1 VKTTVRSTKRFAFGV
16 LSIGL
21 LGSVAACA
29 ASIPPTELVDA
40 RAEYA
45 KASSGPTS
53 QLNPAQL
60 HVAKESLDLAE
71 TAFADDPTS
80 NVTKDRS
87 YIALRKTQLAEAQ
100 GRLMQADAARATAK
114 ADLQATQL
122 ARGAKTEAD
131 LKDTK
136 AALNSEQHR
145 GAMTAQE
152 LQNERE
158 KRLEADKRAKDALD
172 ALAKAS
178 IPVKEEPRG
187 MVITLSGQVLFAS
200 AKSDLMPAAYASLD
214 NVVTALKASPDRSV
228 LIEGHTD
235 SQGAHA
241 YNMDLAQRRAESVRS
256 YVVSHGVPADSVRSA
271 GIGPDRPVADNASPE
286 GRANNRRV
294 EIIISPATPR

>member
-1 VKTTVRSTKRFAFGV
+1 MV
-16 LSIGL
+16 LVVGL
-21 LGSVAACA
+21 VGSLAACA
-29 ASIPPTELVDA
+29 AAVPPKELVDA

-45 KASSGPTS
+45 KASGGTTN

-71 TAFADDPTS
+71 AAFADDPSSDETR
-80 NVTKDRS
+80 DRS
-87 YIALRKTQLAEAQ
+87 YVALRKTQLAEAQ
-100 GRLMQADAARATAK
+100 GRLLQQEIDRDKAK
-114 ADLQATQL
+114 ADLQATQI

-136 AALNSEQHR
+136 NALTNEQNR
-145 GAMTAQE
+145 GAMTAQQ
-152 LQNERE
+152 LQQERE
-158 KRLEADKRAKDALD
+158 RRMEADKRAKDALD

-200 AKSDLMPAAYASLD
+200 AKSDLMPAAFAPLD
-214 NVVTALKASPDRSV
+214 NVVTALKAAPDRSV

-235 SQGAHA
+235 SQGALA
-241 YNMDLAQRRAESVRS
+241 YNMDLAQRRAESVRG
-256 YVVSHGVPADSVRSA
+256 YFVSHGIPGEVVKAT
-271 GIGPDRPVADNASPE
+271 GIGPNRPVADNASPE

-294 EIIISPATPR
+294 EIIVSPAEKK

>member
-1 VKTTVRSTKRFAFGV
+1 MKTLRSMKPYCMV
-16 LSIGL
+16 LAIGL
-21 LGSVAACA
+21 MGSLAACA
-29 ASIPPTELVDA
+29 AAVPPKELVEA
-40 RAEYA
+40 RSEYA
-45 KASSGPTS
+45 KASGGTTN

-71 TAFADDPTS
+71 AAFADDPSSDETR
-80 NVTKDRS
+80 DRA
-87 YIALRKTQLAEAQ
+87 YVALRKTQLAEAQ
-100 GRLMQADAARATAK
+100 GRLLQQETDRDKAK

-136 AALNSEQHR
+136 NALTNEQNR
-145 GAMTAQE
+145 GAMTAQQ
-152 LQNERE
+152 LQQERE
-158 KRLEADKRAKDALD
+158 RRMEADKRAKDALD

-200 AKSDLMPAAYASLD
+200 AKSDLMPAAFAPLD
-214 NVVTALKASPDRSV
+214 NVVTALKAAPDRSV

-235 SQGAHA
+235 SQGGLA
-241 YNMDLAQRRAESVRS
+241 YNMDLAQRRAESVRG
-256 YVVSHGVPADSVRSA
+256 YFVSHGIPSDAVKAS
-271 GIGPDRPVADNASPE
+271 GIGPNRPVADNASPE

-294 EIIISPATPR
+294 EIIVSPAEKK

>member
-1 VKTTVRSTKRFAFGV
+1 MKNATKQVYFVLIGV
-16 LSIGL
+16 GL
-21 LGSVAACA
+21 LGPLAACGTA
-29 ASIPPTELVDA
+29 MPPRELVEA

-45 KASSGPTS
+45 KASAGPAA

-71 TAFADDPTS
+71 TAFNDDPSSAETR
-80 NVTKDRS
+80 DRS
-87 YIALRKTQLAEAQ
+87 YIALRKAQLSEAQ
-100 GRLMQADAARATAK
+100 AGLLQAETERNKAK

-122 ARGAKTEAD
+122 AKGAKTEAE
-131 LKDTK
+131 LKDTR
-136 AALNSEQHR
+136 AALTNEQNR
-145 GAMTAQE
+145 GAMTAQQ
-152 LQNERE
+152 LQQERDR
-158 KRLEADKRAKDALD
+158 RLEADKRAKDALD

-200 AKSDLMPAAYASLD
+200 AKSDLMPAAFAPLD
-214 NVVTALKASPDRSV
+214 NVVTALKAAPDRSV
-228 LIEGHTD
+228 LVEGHTD

-241 YNMDLAQRRAESVRS
+241 YNMDLAQRRAESVRG
-256 YVVSHGVPADSVRSA
+256 YLVSHGIPSDAVKAV

-294 EIIISPATPR
+294 EIIVSPAERK

>member
-1 VKTTVRSTKRFAFGV
+1 MKTIQATKRFTSSLLA
-16 LSIGL
+16 LGL
-21 LGSVAACA
+21 VGSLAGCA
-29 ASIPPTELVDA
+29 AAIPPGELVEA

-45 KASSGPTS
+45 KASSGPTA
-53 QLNPAQL
+53 QNNPAQL
-60 HVAKESLDLAE
+60 HVAKESLDIAE
-71 TAFADDPTS
+71 AAFADDPSSTE
-80 NVTKDRS
+80 TKDRA

-100 GRLMQADAARATAK
+100 GRISMAEAARGSAS
-114 ADLQATQL
+114 ADLEATKV
-122 ARGAKTEAD
+122 ARGAKTEAE

-136 AALNSEQHR
+136 AALTNEQHR

-178 IPVKEEPRG
+178 IPVKQEPRG

-200 AKSDLMPAAYASLD
+200 AKSDLMPAAFASLD

-235 SQGAHA
+235 SQGAHQ

-256 YVVSHGVPADSVRSA
+256 YVVSHGVPADSVKSV
-271 GIGPDRPVADNASPE
+271 GIGPDRPVADNASAE

-294 EIIISPATPR
+294 EIILSPAAAK